1 MAKIRNEFEAQ
12 TSKHSREIQS
22 IFLHRYLMDFCKDW
36 ARKRPESMRDFEV
49 YRPTIDVTC
58 LASISRLLCGIPGL
72 RETPCDCGLFPVI
85 LQWSHVDLPPECIF
99 PQHFHHANVPATGM
113 ILSSELI
120 GEWSPEMSIDD
131 MLLKIQYVLA
141 HPNHSESVND
151 DAGDSYRDGMYE
163 YKVLIQTS
171 QYKPESFLKM
181 AKNIQ
186 SNEGAAWQ
194 LVGCNALGSE
204 GIR

>member
-1 MAKIRNEFEAQ
+1 
-12 TSKHSREIQS
+12 
-22 IFLHRYLMDFCKDW
+22 
-36 ARKRPESMRDFEV
+36 MR
-49 YRPTIDVTC
+49 
-58 LASISRLLCGIPGL
+58 L
-72 RETPCDCGLFPVI
+72 R
-85 LQWSHVDLPPECIF
+85 SHVDLPPECIF